1 MSHQSLSPLAA
12 SSHPSSAIPDNQTQ
26 TEILT
31 YFREC
36 LTGLISYDEVL
47 FPDSLH
53 AFNAT
58 ASTNIGNAAGRALHC
73 GILALASRHM
83 VNKGQV
89 CFERIS
95 EQLGVEGSEIIM
107 ERLKG
112 VERIDELSE
121 EEAITL
127 LAGLLMHLM
136 YKVTAYLTFCL

>member
-1 MSHQSLSPLAA
+1 M
-12 SSHPSSAIPDNQTQ
+12 PDTETQ

-36 LTGLISYDEVL
+36 LTGLMSYDEVQ

-58 ASTNIGNAAGRALHC
+58 ASTNIGNGAGRALHC

-83 VNKGQV
+83 VNKGQT
-89 CFERIS
+89 CMERIS

-112 VERIDELSE
+112 LERIQDASE
-121 EEAITL
+121 EEATTL
-127 LAGLLMHLM
+127 LAGLLMHVI
-136 YKVTAYLTFCL
+136 YKVNRTRGARLTYSGLPR